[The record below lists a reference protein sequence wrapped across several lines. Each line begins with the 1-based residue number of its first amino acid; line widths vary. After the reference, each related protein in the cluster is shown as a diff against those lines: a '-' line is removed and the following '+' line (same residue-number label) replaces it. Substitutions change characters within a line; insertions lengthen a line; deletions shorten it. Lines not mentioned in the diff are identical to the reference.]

1 MRVDKV
7 LTKRALITPHRRAL
21 IYKGQEFTFRDLEDR
36 TNRLSQALLRKGVN
50 KGDRIALF
58 MHNTNQFVEVF
69 FACARVGAIVVPLN
83 VRLAPPELDYI
94 IKDCGVSALI
104 YGDDFTE
111 TVTQLETFGRLLFT
125 VSTAKQ
131 AEIDSIYYEEFIGDN
146 PQENPGIEV
155 DEDDLMAILYTSGTT
170 GHPKGAMLSH
180 GNVYSAAINLLIGI
194 DYTYPDCS
202 LIIVPLFHSG
212 GNTPLIGQFIRG
224 ITTVL
229 MHKFDP
235 LETLQLIERYRIKMI
250 MGVSAIMTMLLEVED
265 AETFNVESWKTALLP
280 GSPLPHTL
288 IKKVHEKFGVLCQN
302 LWGMTELSGPGT
314 LMNIEDILKKPE
326 CAGVPYFE
334 VDVRVVDVYGN
345 DQPPGEPGEI
355 IARGPNIMQGYWN
368 QEHATKETLVDGWL
382 HSGDIGYLDEENYL
396 YIIDRKKDMILSGG
410 ENVYPMEI
418 ETVIGDIPGIA
429 ETSVVGI
436 PDEKWGEIPKAYV
449 VPIPGKELQAQEIL
463 NYCREKLAGYKV
475 PRQIQII
482 DELPRNASGKV
493 LKKALRDYTE

>member
-21 IYKGQEFTFRDLEDR
+21 IYRDQEFTYLDLEQR
-36 TNRLSQALLRKGVN
+36 TNRLSQALLSRDVK
-50 KGDRIALF
+50 KGDRIALL

-69 FACARVGAIVVPLN
+69 FACARIGAIVVPLN
-83 VRLAPPELDYI
+83 VRLMPPELDYI
-94 IKDCGVSALI
+94 IKDCEVTVLI
-104 YGDDFTE
+104 YGDDFAE
-111 TVTQLETFGRLLFT
+111 TVIKFETFARLSFT
-125 VSTAKQ
+125 VCTAKQ
-131 AEIDSIYYEEFIGDN
+131 PGTDYLCYEEFIDEQT
-146 PQENPGIEV
+146 PENPGIAV
-155 DEDDLMAILYTSGTT
+155 SEDDLMAIMYTSGTT

-194 DYTYPDCS
+194 DYTYPDTS

-212 GNTPLIGQFIRG
+212 GNTPLVGQFIRG

-235 LETLQLIERYRIKMI
+235 LETLQLIERYEVKMI
-250 MGVSAIMTMLLEVED
+250 MGVSSIMTMLLAVPG
-265 AETFNVESWKTALLP
+265 AENFKMESWETALLP
-280 GSPLPHTL
+280 GSPLSHSL
-288 IKKVHEKFGVLCQN
+288 IKQVRKKFGVLCQN
-302 LWGMTELSGPGT
+302 LWGMTELSGPGS
-314 LMNIEDILKKPE
+314 LMNIEDILEKPE

-334 VDVRVVDVYGN
+334 VDIRVVDVYGN

-355 IARGPNIMQGYWN
+355 IARGPNIMQGYWK
-368 QEHATKETLVDGWL
+368 QEQATAETLVDGWL
-382 HSGDIGYLDEENYL
+382 YSGDIGYFDEENYL

-429 ETSVVGI
+429 ETSVIGI
-436 PDEKWGEIPKAYV
+436 RDDKWGEVPKAFI
-449 VPIPGKELQAQEIL
+449 VPIPGNKLQAQDIL
-463 NYCREKLAGYKV
+463 DYCRTRLAGYKV
-475 PRQIQII
+475 PRHIQII

-493 LKKALRDYTE
+493 LKKLLRNYT